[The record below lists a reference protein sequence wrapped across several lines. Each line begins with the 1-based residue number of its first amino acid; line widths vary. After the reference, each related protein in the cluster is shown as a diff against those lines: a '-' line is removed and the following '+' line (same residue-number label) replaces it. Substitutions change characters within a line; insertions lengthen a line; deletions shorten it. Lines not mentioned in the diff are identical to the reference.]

1 MKRTNWPEWSKA
13 ALAARES
20 VLASLMTQ
28 ALTRPGLLS
37 LAAGFTDNAALP
49 TEIVREAVAH
59 LPADGNALQYG
70 SNPGRPALREILAKR
85 LARQDGAAS
94 PTLSADRYLLTSGS
108 QQALYLAAQALC
120 DEGDI
125 VLVEAPTYFV
135 VFDVFY
141 GLGLRVIEMPMTAAG
156 QVDPEGVAALLKK
169 LEAQGE
175 LPRVKLAYFITYYS
189 NPTALSMELSVKRAL
204 GKVFAENA
212 PRVVALEDTAYR
224 DLYFTAPHPAP
235 SLAALP
241 EWEGLSY
248 AVMGSFSKCF
258 SPGLRLGWIASN
270 LPEMTG
276 AMLRIKAEQD
286 FGSGNLSQWIAEYA
300 FASGAFEGFVATLR
314 THYAAKA
321 RRMSQAFAEN
331 GLRKLGWSWEEPE
344 GGLLL
349 WLAAPEN
356 LDAGLESD
364 FCRAALAE
372 NVLYVPG
379 AIAYVDPHKAPKNR
393 VRIAFGAP
401 RGADLAEAA
410 RRFAKAA
417 ARMK

>member
-1 MKRTNWPEWSKA
+1 VKRTDWPDWSKA

-20 VLASLMTQ
+20 VLAGLMTQ

-37 LAAGFTDNAALP
+37 LAAGFTDNAVVP

-70 SNPGRPALREILAKR
+70 SNPGRPALREILAAR

-94 PTLSADRYLLTSGS
+94 PALPADRFLLTSGS

-141 GLGLRVIEMPMTAAG
+141 GLGLRVLEMPMTAQG
-156 QVDPEGVAALLKK
+156 QVDPEGVAALLKR
-169 LEAQGE
+169 LETEGE

-189 NPTALSMELSVKRAL
+189 NPTGLSMDGTVKRAL

-224 DLYFTAPHPAP
+224 DLYFTAPYPTP
-235 SLAALP
+235 SLAVLP
-241 EWEGLSY
+241 EWEGLSF
-248 AVMGSFSKCF
+248 AIMGSFSKCF
-258 SPGLRLGWIASN
+258 SPGLRLGWIAAN
-270 LPEMTG
+270 LPELSG
-276 AMLRIKAEQD
+276 AMLRIKAQQD

-300 FASGAFEGFVATLR
+300 FASGAFEPFVASLR

-321 RRMSQAFAEN
+321 RLMSASFAEN
-331 GLRKLGWSWEEPE
+331 GLNKLGWSWEEPE

-349 WLAAPEN
+349 WLAAPKT
-356 LDAGLESD
+356 LDTGLESA
-364 FCRAALAE
+364 FCRAALEE

-379 AIAYVDPHKAPKNR
+379 AIAYADPEKAPKNR

-417 ARMK
+417 SQFA

>member
-1 MKRTNWPEWSKA
+1 VKRTNWPEWSKT

-28 ALTRPGLLS
+28 ALTRPGILS
-37 LAAGFTDNAALP
+37 LAAGFTDNTVVP
-49 TEIVREAVAH
+49 TQIVREAVAH
-59 LPADGNALQYG
+59 LPADGSALQYG
-70 SNPGRPALREILAKR
+70 SNPGRPKLREILAQR
-85 LARQDGAAS
+85 LARQDGVAA
-94 PTLSADRYLLTSGS
+94 PTLCADRYILTSGS

-141 GLGLRVIEMPMTAAG
+141 GLGLRVLEMPMTAAG
-156 QVDPEGVAALLKK
+156 QVDPEGVATLLKK
-169 LEAQGE
+169 LETQGE

-189 NPTALSMELSVKRAL
+189 NPTALSMDLSVKRAL
-204 GKVFAENA
+204 GKVFAERA
-212 PRVVALEDTAYR
+212 PRVVTLEDTAYR

-258 SPGLRLGWIASN
+258 SPGLRLGWIAAN

-276 AMLRIKAEQD
+276 AMLRIKAQQD

-300 FASGAFEGFVATLR
+300 FTSGVFEGFVGVLR
-314 THYAAKA
+314 HHYADKA
-321 RRMSQAFAEN
+321 FLMSHVLGEF
-331 GLRKLGWSWEEPE
+331 GLKKLGWSWARPE
-344 GGLLL
+344 GGLLF
-349 WLAAPEN
+349 WLSAPEG
-356 LDAGLESD
+356 LDTGLESD

-379 AIAYVDPHKAPKNR
+379 AIAYADPQKAPKNR

-401 RGADLAEAA
+401 RDVDLIEAA

-417 ARMK
+417 ARFA